1 MKHKI
6 LIIVNEFQNLINFR
20 LPLIRFLKEKHINIQ
35 IICYS
40 KKNKEKN
47 QYDELLNVPVHY
59 LSGESKGINL
69 LKEIFYFTKLFFL
82 VTKLNPSLI
91 MSFTIKPNIYS
102 AIISKI
108 QKRKNII
115 SITGLGSTY
124 IEKGIFNRIIMGLFK
139 FFKNPNIIY
148 VFQNQDDAKVFK
160 DYYIINKFNNFI
172 IPGSGVDLKMYSK
185 NTDYIKKNDYLN
197 FNFLFI
203 GRLIKHKGIEEF
215 YKAALKLLS
224 NSKLNINFTIIGK
237 FNSSDRYSITHKL
250 YKEISKN
257 SNFELI
263 SFTDQIS
270 KFILKSNCV
279 LLTSMREG
287 MPMSLLEAS
296 AIGRPIIASNVPGC
310 KEIVVDNFNGFK
322 YKSGDYDDLFKKM
335 NILVNLPNEKILRF
349 CDNAHIH
356 VSNKF
361 SSKIINDK
369 YYKVIK
375 NLL

>member
-20 LPLIRFLKEKHINIQ
+20 LPLIRFLQKKGIGIE

-40 KKNKEKN
+40 KKNIKKN
-47 QYDELLNVPVHY
+47 KHND
-59 LSGESKGINL
+59 LSNIPIHCLKGDSKGTNL
-69 LKEIFYFTKLFFL
+69 LKELYYFIVLFFL
-82 VTKLNPSLI
+82 VKKLNPSLI

-102 AIISKI
+102 SIISKI
-108 QKRKNII
+108 QNRKNII

-124 IEKGIFNRIIMGLFK
+124 IDNSIYNKINLHLFK
-139 FFKNPNIIY
+139 FFKNPNINY
-148 VFQNQDDAKVFK
+148 VFQNQDDAKVFRNNN
-160 DYYIINKFNNFI
+160 IINEFNNFI
-172 IPGSGVDLKMYSK
+172 IPGSGVDLEIYRKDI
-185 NTDYIKKNDYLN
+185 TFIEKNDLLS

-203 GRLIKHKGIEEF
+203 GRLIKHKGIDEL

-224 NSKLNINFTIIGK
+224 VSKLNIKFTIIGK
-237 FNSSDRYSITHKL
+237 FDFNDRYSINYEL
-250 YKEISKN
+250 YKNISKN

-263 SFTDQIS
+263 NFTDQIS
-270 KFILKSNCV
+270 KYILKSNCV

-296 AIGRPIIASNVPGC
+296 AIGRPVIASNVPGC
-310 KEIVVDNFNGFK
+310 KEIVIDNFNGFK
-322 YKSGDYDDLFKKM
+322 YRSGDSFDLFKKM
-335 NILVNLPNEKILRF
+335 EKLVKLPKEKILQF
-349 CDNAHIH
+349 CDNAHSH
-356 VSNKF
+356 ASDKF

-369 YYKVIK
+369 YYKIIK